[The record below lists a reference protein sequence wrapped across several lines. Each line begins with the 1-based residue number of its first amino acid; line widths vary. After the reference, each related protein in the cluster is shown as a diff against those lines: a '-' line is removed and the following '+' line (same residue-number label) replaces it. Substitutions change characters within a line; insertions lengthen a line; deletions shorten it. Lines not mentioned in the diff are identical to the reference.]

1 MTPDTESQ
9 AVSTDEVLMHLLSGA
24 WAMQAAAT
32 AARLKIPDVLA
43 AGPMTADAVAGKAGT
58 DAGATYRLLRALA
71 SLGALERKPDGRFA
85 LTAVGERLRAD
96 VPGTFRDALIA
107 ETDTVHWRSW
117 EMAAD
122 AVRTGRPQ
130 PKEVFGMPAFDYYSA
145 HPAEGEQFG
154 KAMQNVSR
162 FAAGAVLEAYD
173 FSGVK
178 TIMDVGGGNGSLALA
193 ILEKHPDMKG
203 KVFDLPYIEPQAKL
217 GIHAA
222 GAAARCGFESGDFF
236 KAVPRGADLH
246 ALKFILHDW
255 TDDECVQ
262 ILKCCREALE
272 PSGRV
277 LVVEMLVP
285 EEIRPDFVMLMD
297 LNMLV
302 MTGGRERTVKEFEA
316 VFTRAGFRLTRVIP
330 TNSPYSLL
338 EARPA

>member
-1 MTPDTESQ
+1 M
-9 AVSTDEVLMHLLSGA
+9 
-24 WAMQAAAT
+24 
-32 AARLKIPDVLA
+32 
-43 AGPMTADAVAGKAGT
+43 
-58 DAGATYRLLRALA
+58 
-71 SLGALERKPDGRFA
+71 
-85 LTAVGERLRAD
+85 
-96 VPGTFRDALIA
+96 
-107 ETDTVHWRSW
+107 HWRSW
-117 EMAAD
+117 EVAAN

-130 PKEVFGMPAFDYYSA
+130 PKEVFGLPAFDYYGK
-145 HPAEGEQFG
+145 HPDEGAQFG
-154 KAMQNVSR
+154 KAMQNISR

-193 ILEKHPDMKG
+193 ILGKHPEMKG

-222 GAAARCGFESGDFF
+222 GAADRCGFESGDFF

-255 TDDECVQ
+255 TDEECVR
-262 ILKCCREALE
+262 ILKCCRASLE
-272 PSGRV
+272 PGGRV
-277 LVVEMLVP
+277 VVVEMLVP

-302 MTGGRERTVKEFEA
+302 MTGGRERTLKEFEA
-316 VFTRAGFRLTRVIP
+316 VFTQAGFELTRVVP
-330 TNSPYSLL
+330 TKSPFSVL

>member
-1 MTPDTESQ
+1 M
-9 AVSTDEVLMHLLSGA
+9 
-24 WAMQAAAT
+24 
-32 AARLKIPDVLA
+32 
-43 AGPMTADAVAGKAGT
+43 
-58 DAGATYRLLRALA
+58 
-71 SLGALERKPDGRFA
+71 
-85 LTAVGERLRAD
+85 TAVGERLRAD
-96 VPGTFRDALIA
+96 VPGTFRDAFIA
-107 ETDTVHWRSW
+107 ESDTVHWRSW
-117 EMAAD
+117 ELAAD

-130 PKEVFGMPAFDYYSA
+130 PKEVFGTPAFDYYA
-145 HPAEGEQFG
+145 KYPAEGEQFG

-193 ILEKHPDMKG
+193 ILEKHPEMKG
-203 KVFDLPYIEPQAKL
+203 QVSTCRTSSRRRSSASTPPARPT
-217 GIHAA
+217 AA
-222 GAAARCGFESGDFF
+222 VSSPASFF

-255 TDDECVQ
+255 TDDECVE
-262 ILKCCREALE
+262 ILKCCREAIE

-302 MTGGRERTVKEFEA
+302 MTGGRERTVQEFEA
-316 VFTRAGFRLTRVIP
+316 VFTRAGFRMTRVIP
-330 TNSPYSLL
+330 TSSPFSLL
-338 EARPA
+338 EAKPA